1 MGGFKDTV
9 KEFNCEEL
17 NNCSVLVT
25 GASGFIGTM
34 LVKVLKE
41 ISEERHLNL
50 RILPLSRK
58 QGYISIEHE
67 KCEVEAIYGDIM
79 EKINVPGDLDYIIHC
94 ASITDSKTM
103 KNYPVETFLTSV
115 DGTRN
120 ILELARQK
128 KIKSMVYL
136 SSMEMYGTEAEKTL
150 KSMEH
155 SKYKESDFVTEDM
168 LGYIDLKSPRSSY
181 PEGKRAAE
189 FLCNA
194 YHSEYGVPV
203 KIARLAQTF
212 GPGVSKTDNRVFAQ
226 FARSVINGTDIV
238 LHTDGNSEGNYCH
251 IKDTIS
257 GILTILLEGQSGE
270 AYNVANENLHMTIR
284 QMAEFVA
291 NKVGKGKIKVIT
303 QTPNN
308 PNGYGYAPPTKL
320 RLSSEKLRAL
330 GWNPEFNMQDMYE
343 HMIEYWK
350 ELKEQT
356 TT

>member
-9 KEFNCEEL
+9 KEINYEKL
-17 NNCSVLVT
+17 SGCSVLIT

-34 LVKVLKE
+34 FVKVLKE
-41 ISEERHLNL
+41 LSMERRLNL
-50 RILPLSRK
+50 RILALSRN
-58 QGYISIEHE
+58 QGHSSVQNRKYGIESI
-67 KCEVEAIYGDIM
+67 CGDIT
-79 EKINVPGDLDYIIHC
+79 EKINVTGDLHYIIHC
-94 ASITDSKTM
+94 ASVTNSLTM
-103 KNYPVETFLTSV
+103 KNHPVETFLTSV
-115 DGTRN
+115 EGTRN
-120 ILELARQK
+120 ILDLAREK